1 MSNIKYKRI
10 NAELVRT
17 ISEIIL
23 KETTDEFLKTITITD
38 AEVSHDLSFAKVYFT
53 RNIRKRN
60 GRVQ

>member
-23 KETTDEFLKTITITD
+23 KETTDEYGNKIEQIIEEIHEKD
-38 AEVSHDLSFAKVYFT
+38 
-53 RNIRKRN
+53 
-60 GRVQ
+60 Q